1 MAHLQLSRLYRELSD
16 LKDQVKKVL
25 DDKQGLLNQALAKD
39 AANRQ
44 ARGDLLSDF
53 WEGYGDVKRWP
64 DGDFKSHVNLA
75 LADARRTN
83 EELKIKVEKHV
94 LGDVV
99 RQKLEAQ
106 LKQARDQKK
115 GLEVEK
121 AGNRH
126 EQKQVIERLPW
137 VVQDHAKRECA
148 CRPCVLSDSASAL
161 KLLGAPSPS
170 RLSLD
175 YWRAPDHQRT
185 LWKWLRLATPHGV
198 TASVSSSLKALFA
211 LRLEDAKIIEAL
223 PALTHSIDRME
234 GKLEDDRRAVH
245 QMKISQDV
253 KGVDRKAWLDTALG
267 MSSQA
272 LVQGLNQ
279 LNPGMAREYA
289 VLLGQANGLERMT
302 KALQQQCASLK
313 GLEEKLEQPMQ
324 KMRRRGHQ
332 HSSTMKNVDLEK
344 IQEQVASALSQME
357 TWNGSA
363 SSALQ
368 LLDRLNNALDTP
380 SQTRFFQKGLQSSGS
395 SMDIGSLML
404 TWILLED
411 HFNPIVAAYMTGT
424 EPALALGMSALM
436 GSVNDQQW
444 SDWSAGNG
452 PGATVSPV
460 DPAPSV
466 NVESTS
472 PWIGGDQ
479 HAADMGSLAAL
490 DWSSTD
496 VTVPSLDL
504 GDQVNFNGDLSLD
517 LPDLQVP
524 DLDISMPDL
533 QMPDMDISMP
543 DISIDTSSFGGS
555 SGGFD
560 W

>member
-1 MAHLQLSRLYRELSD
+1 MAYLQLSRIYQELSN
-16 LKDQVKKVL
+16 LKAQVKKVL
-25 DDKQGLLNQALAKD
+25 DDKRGLLNQGFTKD
-39 AANRQ
+39 DANRQ
-44 ARGDLLSDF
+44 AREDLLSEF
-53 WEGYGDVKRWP
+53 WEGYGDVKRWS
-64 DGDFKSHVNLA
+64 DGDFKSCVNLA

-83 EELKIKVEKHV
+83 ENLKAKVEKHV

-99 RQKLEAQ
+99 RQEMEEE

-115 GLEVEK
+115 EIKVEK
-121 AGNRH
+121 AGNLH
-126 EQKQVIERLPW
+126 EQKQVIERLPLA
-137 VVQDHAKRECA
+137 VQGHAKRECA
-148 CRPCVLSDSASAL
+148 CRPCVLGDPASAL
-161 KLLGAPSPS
+161 KLLSAPSPS

-185 LWKWLRLATPHGV
+185 IWRWLRLATPQGV
-198 TASVSSSLKALFA
+198 TASVSSSLKTLFM
-211 LRLEDAKIIEAL
+211 LRLENAAIIEAL
-223 PALTHSIDRME
+223 PALTDLIDQME
-234 GKLEDDRRAVH
+234 VKLEDDRRAVL

-302 KALQQQCASLK
+302 KALQRQCESLK
-313 GLEEKLEQPMQ
+313 QLEEELEQPMQ
-324 KMRRRGHQ
+324 KMRLRGHQ

-357 TWNGSA
+357 TWNESA

-368 LLDRLNNALDTP
+368 LLDRLDNALDTP

-404 TWILLED
+404 AWILLED
-411 HFNPIVAAYMTGT
+411 HFNPLVAAYMTET

-452 PGATVSPV
+452 PGATMSPV
-460 DPAPSV
+460 DPMPSV

-479 HAADMGSLAAL
+479 HAADMGSLAAMDL
-490 DWSSTD
+490 RSTD

-533 QMPDMDISMP
+533 QMPDMDIS
-543 DISIDTSSFGGS
+543 IDTSSFGGS
-555 SGGFD
+555 SGGFN